1 MFENADFLAFLLSL
15 RVALFAVLFGL
26 PLSIALAWLLAFKTF
41 KGKTALDLIIHA
53 PLVLPPVVIGYLL
66 LIAFSPNGFFGGF
79 LKNTLG
85 IEIAFTWVG
94 AAIASLLM
102 ALPLMVRAIRLSFE
116 AADQKLIKAA
126 RTLGATPKRAFLEIL
141 LPLAAPGILTGAL
154 LGFARALGEFGA
166 TITFV
171 SNIPGVTQTL
181 PLALYSATQQPGGEI
196 RALGL
201 LVLSLV
207 IAFGALGAS
216 EYLARRL
223 RKKIGGEK

>member
-15 RVALFAVLFGL
+15 RVALLAVLFGL
-26 PLSIALAWLLAFKTF
+26 PISIFLAWLLAFKTF

-66 LIAFSPNGFFGGF
+66 LIAFSPNGFLGGF

-85 IEIAFTWVG
+85 FEVAFTWVG

-102 ALPLMVRAIRLSFE
+102 ALPLMVRSIRLSFE
-116 AADQKLIKAA
+116 AVDQKFVKAA
-126 RTLGATPKRAFLEIL
+126 RTLGASRHRAFFDII
-141 LPLAAPGILTGAL
+141 LPLSAPGIITGGL

-196 RALGL
+196 RALWL
-201 LVLSLV
+201 MVLSLV
-207 IAFGALGAS
+207 IAFAALGAS
-216 EYLARRL
+216 EFLARRL
-223 RKKIGGEK
+223 KKKIGGEQ

>member
-15 RVALFAVLFGL
+15 KVALLAALLGL
-26 PLSIALAWLLAFKTF
+26 PLAIFLAWILAFKNF
-41 KGKTALDLIIHA
+41 KGKTFLDLIIHA

-66 LIAFSPNGFFGGF
+66 LIAFSPSGFFGGF
-79 LKNTLG
+79 LKNSLG

-116 AADQKLIKAA
+116 AVDQKLMKAA
-126 RTLGATPKRAFLEIL
+126 RTLGASPRKAFLDIM
-141 LPLAAPGILTGAL
+141 LPLAAPGIITGGL

-181 PLALYSATQQPGGEI
+181 PLALYSATQQPDGEI
-196 RALGL
+196 RALWL

-207 IAFGALGAS
+207 IAFAALGAS
-216 EYLARRL
+216 EVLARRL
-223 RKKIGGEK
+223 KKKIGGEI

>member
-15 RVALFAVLFGL
+15 KVAILATLIGL
-26 PLSIALAWLLAFKTF
+26 PLAIALAWILAFKTF
-41 KGKTALDLIIHA
+41 KGKTVLDLIIHA

-66 LIAFSPNGFFGGF
+66 LMAFSPTGFFGGF
-79 LKNTLG
+79 LRNTLG
-85 IEIAFTWVG
+85 LEIAFTWVG

-116 AADQKLIKAA
+116 AVDQKLMKAA
-126 RTLGATPKRAFLEIL
+126 RTLGASPRKAFFDIL
-141 LPLAAPGILTGAL
+141 LPLAAPGIITGGL

-181 PLALYSATQQPGGEI
+181 PLALYSATQQPDGEI
-196 RALGL
+196 RALWL

-207 IAFGALGAS
+207 IAFAALGTS
-216 EYLARRL
+216 EVLARRL
-223 RKKIGGEK
+223 KKKIGGKT

>member
-1 MFENADFLAFLLSL
+1 MFENADFLAFLLSMK
-15 RVALFAVLFGL
+15 VALMAVFFGL
-26 PLSIALAWLLAFKTF
+26 PLAIFLAWLLAFKNF
-41 KGKTALDLIIHA
+41 KGKTVLDLVIHA

-66 LIAFSPNGFFGGF
+66 LIAFSPGGFLGGF

-85 IEIAFTWVG
+85 IEVAFTWIG
-94 AAIASLLM
+94 AALASLLM

-116 AADQKLIKAA
+116 AVDQKLMKAA
-126 RTLGATPKRAFLEIL
+126 RTLGASRRKAFLDIM
-141 LPLAAPGILTGAL
+141 LPLAAPGIITGGL

-181 PLALYSATQQPGGEI
+181 PLALYSATQQPGGEL
-196 RALGL
+196 RAIWLMA
-201 LVLSLV
+201 LSLI

-216 EYLARRL
+216 EVLARRL
-223 RKKIGGEK
+223 KNKIGGKT